1 MTMECRYNWMV
12 PGAGC
17 GRYWRVV
24 GGLTAALELPSPASS
39 LTGPVQPPPAISTIP
54 QPVLAD
60 APGAHLQ
67 PPPVLH
73 PHLVL
78 DNILFTSTLTI
89 SFILIKRVLIILTT
103 CTSPKPGH
111 QCGEIDM
118 SIEISRNKIYRL
130 FSEN

>member
-17 GRYWRVV
+17 GRYWRVE

-60 APGAHLQ
+60 APAAHLQ

-78 DNILFTSTLTI
+78 VVSVVTLPSQTI
-89 SFILIKRVLIILTT
+89 SFCPHKESFDNPHNLHL
-103 CTSPKPGH
+103 PKAR
-111 QCGEIDM
+111 
-118 SIEISRNKIYRL
+118 SSKWRNKNVYI
-130 FSEN
+130 NI

>member
-1 MTMECRYNWMV
+1 MV

-17 GRYWRVV
+17 GRYWRVE

-78 DNILFTSTLTI
+78 VVSVVTLPSQTI
-89 SFILIKRVLIILTT
+89 SFCPHKESLDNPHNLHLPQARSSKW
-103 CTSPKPGH
+103 
-111 QCGEIDM
+111 
-118 SIEISRNKIYRL
+118 RNRYVDI
-130 FSEN
+130 NI

>member
-1 MTMECRYNWMV
+1 MV

-60 APGAHLQ
+60 ALAAHLQ

-73 PHLVL
+73 PHLVI
-78 DNILFTSTLTI
+78 DNIFYPHKE
-89 SFILIKRVLIILTT
+89 SFDNSHNLHL
-103 CTSPKPGH
+103 PKTRSS
-111 QCGEIDM
+111 M
-118 SIEISRNKIYRL
+118 WRNRYVDI
-130 FSEN
+130 NI